1 MRIVAFFGGLLKSAW
16 GKIEHHSVGLCW
28 MLGTLSVCLV
38 YFTIQEIKA
47 GNERLN
53 HLVEKASMTRTLKDA
68 DDYIKVQHKNMFLME
83 KALQNQQR
91 MLKEQDAVIRTLIDR
106 MNKMRDPRNW
116 ADNRQND
123 I

>member
-1 MRIVAFFGGLLKSAW
+1 
-16 GKIEHHSVGLCW
+16 

-38 YFTIQEIKA
+38 YFTIQEIKV

-68 DDYIKVQHKNMFLME
+68 DDYIKVQHKNMLLME